1 VRTACHEGHKDN
13 RKTNYWVF
21 QISNFGDSSYMQCY
35 TESTDFRS
43 RYCDEWKVEHYGGSV
58 PFPDFVVENL
68 HCAWENHAPCMRTTV
83 AMSEYFYTQL
93 VRYRPL
99 IGFPPATL
107 QVLVGPLDELRVQTN
122 IATPV
127 RRRTGKG
134 GIYAHTSYDFVA
146 SSL

>member
-1 VRTACHEGHKDN
+1 VRTACHEGHKDI

-35 TESTDFRS
+35 TESNDFRS

-99 IGFPPATL
+99 IGSPPGDPAGTGRTAGRAARADQYRHPGAPPNRKGRHL
-107 QVLVGPLDELRVQTN
+107 RTHEL
-122 IATPV
+122 
-127 RRRTGKG
+127 
-134 GIYAHTSYDFVA
+134 
-146 SSL
+146 